1 MKTEQLVQ
9 FSPSALAF
17 YPKNMIDDGSYSD
30 LPADLI
36 ELTGDELSLYWK
48 QTPPPGKNL
57 GVISGRPAW
66 VDLPP
71 PTHDELIAAVESERQ
86 RLLSHA
92 DTVTAD
98 WRVELVLGDISEEDK
113 VSLSAWM
120 AYKREVKTVKA
131 GEAIVPGFIWPA
143 IPA

>member
-1 MKTEQLVQ
+1 MIYFSEKTKGFYFGEWL
-9 FSPSALAF
+9 PEYKKNNTWPDDAIALT
-17 YPKNMIDDGSYSD
+17 DDEIKIYH
-30 LPADLI
+30 A
-36 ELTGDELSLYWK
+36 K
-48 QTPPPGKNL
+48 QPPLGKIL
-57 GVISGRPAW
+57 GVMLGRPAW

-71 PTHDELIAAVESERQ
+71 PAHDELIAVVESERQ

-120 AYKREVKTVKA
+120 AYKREVKAVKA